1 MQLELRRQQ
10 NNLVIL
16 GGGVIA
22 FSLWGL
28 LKMLL
33 ILITAN
39 TQKNYIIQDVGE
51 GTAEKIAFYVLFFIF
66 IFADLLFR
74 IYIGRSAIAEGRGK
88 RKGTLYLLF
97 AILLFVFYMAGIGLN
112 MFIKLAEYE
121 SLEDRIVRTVIDIT
135 SAVIYLELFISALRT
150 RAIQRKMVLA
160 KEM

>member
-1 MQLELRRQQ
+1 MQLDLRRQQ

-39 TQKNYIIQDVGE
+39 TQKNYILQDVGE
-51 GTAEKIAFYVLFFIF
+51 GMAEKIAFYVLFFIF

-121 SLEDRIVRTVIDIT
+121 SLEDRIVQTVIEIT

-150 RAIQRKMVLA
+150 RAIQRKMALA

>member
-150 RAIQRKMVLA
+150 RAIQKKMALA

>member
-39 TQKNYIIQDVGE
+39 TQKNYIIQGVGE

-121 SLEDRIVRTVIDIT
+121 SLEDRIVQTVIEIT

-150 RAIQRKMVLA
+150 RAIQRKMALA

>member
-39 TQKNYIIQDVGE
+39 TQKNYILQDVGE
-51 GTAEKIAFYVLFFIF
+51 GMAEKIAFYVLFFIF

-121 SLEDRIVRTVIDIT
+121 SLEDRIVQTVIEIT

-150 RAIQRKMVLA
+150 RAIQRKMALA

>member
-22 FSLWGL
+22 FNLWGL

-39 TQKNYIIQDVGE
+39 TQKNYILQDVGE
-51 GTAEKIAFYVLFFIF
+51 GMAEKIAFYVLFFIF

-121 SLEDRIVRTVIDIT
+121 SLEDRIVQTVIEIT

-150 RAIQRKMVLA
+150 RAIQRKMALA

>member
-150 RAIQRKMVLA
+150 RAIQRKMALA